1 LFIWR
6 WSPNGQYSACS
17 AYEALFMGQSAAW
30 GAKEIWKVCAPNKC
44 KMFLWQV
51 MHERVWASECLQSH
65 GLDSHGPCA
74 LCSQEVESLNHLFVG
89 CSFSREIWFKCLHR
103 LGLRQFTLTTT
114 DTLLD
119 WWLRSRKRIAKLRR
133 KAFDSFVFLVSWKLW
148 LERNARVFRNSVAS
162 VSKTIFEQCNLW
174 CRAGLVVR
182 LQLLG
187 L

>member
-1 LFIWR
+1 MVSTQRVRHMRLSSWDSQLLGER
-6 WSPNGQYSACS
+6 KRYGKSAHRISVRC
-17 AYEALFMGQSAAW
+17 
-30 GAKEIWKVCAPNKC
+30 V
-44 KMFLWQV
+44 LWQV

-103 LGLRQFTLTTT
+103 LGLRQFTLTTI